1 MTKLI
6 IANWKSNHNL
16 QTAKDWASS
25 VEGYLDSFR
34 INAKVV
40 LAPPYSLLAGLRRI
54 ADRTLIELA
63 VQNLSHQAV
72 GSYTGE
78 VCSQNLEGLGVRYAI
93 VGHSERRRLFSE
105 TDEQVAQKVFLAVN
119 AGIKPIICLDEP
131 YLESQ
136 IQKVKDQF
144 LENQVIIEDQ
154 DVIFAYEPISAIGSG
169 QNESGEKVSQV
180 VGLIREAYGAR
191 CSVIYG
197 GSVNAEN
204 LSEYLS
210 ITDGVLIGGAS
221 LQADSFIQ
229 MLMII
234 ENT

>member
-16 QTAKDWASS
+16 QTAKEWAAS

-34 INAKVV
+34 VNARVI

-63 VQNLSHQAV
+63 VQNLSHQAA

-78 VCSQNLEGLGVRYAI
+78 VCSQNLEGLGVKLAI

-105 TDEQVAQKVFLAVN
+105 TDDQVAQKALLAIN
-119 AGIKPIICLDEP
+119 AGIKPILCLDES

-144 LENQVIIEDQ
+144 LENQINFEEQ
-154 DVIFAYEPISAIGSG
+154 EMIFAYEPVSAIGSG
-169 QNESGEKVSQV
+169 QNESAEKVSQV
-180 VGLIREAYGAR
+180 VRLIRKVYGAK
-191 CSVIYG
+191 CSVVYG

-204 LSEYLS
+204 ISDYLAVA
-210 ITDGVLIGGAS
+210 DGVLVGGAS
-221 LQADSFIQ
+221 LHADSFIQ
-229 MLMII
+229 LLSAF
-234 ENT
+234 